1 MTKGLTYKD
10 AGVDIDK
17 GDEAVARIADAARK
31 THGPGVI
38 GGLGGFGGLFS
49 LKDAGIALDDPLL
62 VSGTDGVGTK
72 LLVAKQAGKV
82 DGLGQDLVAMCVN
95 DILTIGARPLFFLDY
110 FATGALD
117 PAHMADVVTGIARAC
132 EACGCALLGGET
144 AELPGLYADGDFDLA
159 GFAVGIVDRNKAI
172 TGERV
177 SAGDVIIGLASSGL
191 HSNGYSLARKVVF
204 ERMRLTVRDRMPD
217 HDDSVGDVLL
227 APTRLYVRSIL
238 AALEA
243 GLPIHA
249 MAHIT
254 GGGLPGNL
262 ARPFPK
268 GLGARVARGAWT
280 LPPIFSLLGKEGPVD
295 DDELLR
301 AFNCGVG
308 YCVVV
313 PPSAKAD
320 ALKVLTDAGERAFV
334 IGEVVEG
341 EGVEVVA

>member
-1 MTKGLTYKD
+1 MEKGLTYKD

-17 GDEAVARIADAARK
+17 GDEAVARITGAARK
-31 THGPGVI
+31 THGPGVL

-49 LKDAGIALDDPLL
+49 LKDAGVSLDDPLL

-72 LLVAKQAGKV
+72 LLVAKQAGHV

-144 AELPGLYADGDFDLA
+144 AELPGLYAEGDFDLA
-159 GFAVGIVDRNKAI
+159 GFTVGVVDRSKAI
-172 TGERV
+172 TGAQV
-177 SAGDVIIGLASSGL
+177 DAGDVIIGLSSSGL

-204 ERMRLTVRDRMPD
+204 ERMRLTVRDRMPE
-217 HDDSVGDVLL
+217 HDESVADVLL

-238 AALEA
+238 AALDA
-243 GLPIHA
+243 GLPIRA

-262 ARPFPK
+262 ARPLPD
-268 GLGARVARGAWT
+268 GLGARVRRSSWS
-280 LPPIFSLLGKEGPVD
+280 LPPIFRILAKEGPVD

-301 AFNCGVG
+301 AFNCGIG

-313 PPSAKAD
+313 PKAAEAD
-320 ALKVLTDAGERAFV
+320 ALAQLTSSGEQAMV
-334 IGEVVEG
+334 IGEIVAG
-341 EGVEVVA
+341 QGVEIVA